1 MFERRSPLAAH
12 LADGGRDGVDGG
24 RRLRLGEIGGWH
36 LVQVGELR
44 RSREKFRAAFEAAC
58 GCAPPGS
65 ARVVTRFDAHRL
77 YRVAADQT
85 WIVTADA
92 RLPAAL
98 VRALAPDAGTS
109 TVLTH
114 ARCRL
119 AIDGDAATSLL
130 GHLVPVDLRD
140 RNFPV
145 GAFAQTSVHHTPVL
159 LERVGARRYEM
170 YVLRT
175 FAASTW
181 EWIIDSALPY
191 GYDLQA
197 GQFKQEPQE

>member
-36 LVQVGELR
+36 LVQVGALR

-58 GCAPPGS
+58 GCAPPSS
-65 ARVVTRFDAHRL
+65 ARVVTCFGAHRL
-77 YRVAADQT
+77 YRIAADQT

-98 VRALAPDAGTS
+98 ARVLAPDAGTS

-114 ARCRL
+114 ARVRL
-119 AIDGDAATSLL
+119 AIEGKAAALL
-130 GHLVPVDLRD
+130 LTHLVPIDLRD

-145 GAFAQTSVHHTPVL
+145 GAFAQTGLHHTPVL
-159 LERVGARRYEM
+159 LERSGSQRYEL
-170 YVLRT
+170 YVLHS
-175 FAASTW
+175 FAVSAW
-181 EWIIDSALPY
+181 VWIIDSALPY
-191 GYDLQA
+191 GYDLHT
-197 GQFKQEPQE
+197 GQTAHNLES